1 MQTWQTP
8 EHAGLLADV
17 QLGGPAP
24 TTVAWCPVNGLL
36 AVGDRQH
43 ASLAR
48 VHLISPSCPQ
58 HKVTLVVPLQ
68 GGRAGLRSRYS
79 STFLLGPSPHASVLL
94 LLCTAGPE
102 DDLAC
107 VTWSPVGCRRV
118 LLTATKSGAVS
129 AWTQLPPP
137 AGSGARADMQAPPV
151 FTLGDWWCHSA
162 GQLLPAPAQGQQQQ
176 EEEEWLLSMQ
186 WLQPPPCWP
195 YSNRVLQEHDFQA
208 GSVPNMFAPAAPRRR
223 PAGSLSLSALDQAG
237 SNLEDPAAE
246 LHWVEPG
253 TLAFAAVLSSGKAA
267 VGWATWSVM
276 GQLRWQVSPSIPLLP
291 AAVGADAGLL
301 LTADATWSPSGVAV
315 AMTTQQQPST
325 VHVVELQGN
334 PLHHQCLGP
343 ALRSQVPVLQAK
355 ALAAC
360 SIPAAAPCTV
370 VSICWDPN
378 SDAQRLVTATCSAS
392 STAAAANG
400 APGGASSS
408 RAGPGHVTLLSLT
421 EQQQQQQPGSA
432 AVPPTYLLTPLKAA
446 PVTHTPEPKQWAWLL
461 DGLLVGQQLL
471 DRQTLAPLAISFEQP
486 ATGSMQQQH
495 RAGPELQV
503 LADSPHGVAVVMV
516 QLSSSVDS
524 SSSSSLLVYSIP
536 PVSKAAAGGEVAPT
550 LAGRLVWSLL
560 QQRHSWDLV
569 QHLQQAAQPA
579 GMSSSQLGAAAAAA
593 GADLQ
598 AQRVAQVLGLVDRK
612 LAVQPKEVYSM
623 YAARWDALKYAVVAR
638 TPGGEARAFSIDL
651 RLRLL
656 VPVLEHHLTAAA
668 REVRTLHC
676 TLTMSSVAV

>member
-1 MQTWQTP
+1 M
-8 EHAGLLADV
+8 
-17 QLGGPAP
+17 
-24 TTVAWCPVNGLL
+24 
-36 AVGDRQH
+36 
-43 ASLAR
+43 
-48 VHLISPSCPQ
+48 
-58 HKVTLVVPLQ
+58 
-68 GGRAGLRSRYS
+68 
-79 STFLLGPSPHASVLL
+79 LL
-94 LLCTAGPE
+94 LLCTGPE

-107 VTWSPVGCRRV
+107 VTWSRVGCRRV

-137 AGSGARADMQAPPV
+137 ARSGAQADMQAASV
-151 FTLGDWWCHSA
+151 FTLGDWWCHSV
-162 GQLLPAPAQGQQQQ
+162 GQLLPAAAQGQQQQ
-176 EEEEWLLSMQ
+176 QQEYLLSMQ

-223 PAGSLSLSALDQAG
+223 PAGSLPGALEQSG
-237 SNLEDPAAE
+237 SNFEDPSAE

-267 VGWATWSVM
+267 VGWATWSGM
-276 GQLRWQVSPSIPLLP
+276 GQLRWQVSPSVPLLP
-291 AAVGADAGLL
+291 AAVGADTGLL
-301 LTADATWSPSGVAV
+301 LAADATWSPSGIAV
-315 AMTTQQQPST
+315 ALTTQQQPST

-334 PLHHQCLGP
+334 PLHHQCLAP

-355 ALAAC
+355 ALAAA
-360 SIPAAAPCTV
+360 SIPAAAAPCTV
-370 VSICWDPN
+370 ISICWDPN

-392 STAAAANG
+392 STAAAALNG
-400 APGGASSS
+400 AGSS

-421 EQQQQQQPGSA
+421 EQQQQQQPQPGNA

-446 PVTHTPEPKQWAWLL
+446 QVTHAPGPAQWAWLL

-471 DRQTLAPLAISFEQP
+471 DRQTLVPLAMSFEQP
-486 ATGSMQQQH
+486 AAASMQQQQH
-495 RAGPELQV
+495 GVVGPELQV
-503 LADSPHGVAVVMV
+503 LTASPHGVAVAMV
-516 QLSSSVDS
+516 QSSSGTDS
-524 SSSSSLLVYSIP
+524 SSSSNSSLLLYSIP

-579 GMSSSQLGAAAAAA
+579 GLGSTRLGAAAAAA
-593 GADLQ
+593 GAGLQ
-598 AQRVAQVLGLVDRK
+598 AGRVAQVLGLVDRK

-623 YAARWDALKYAVVAR
+623 YAARWDALKYAVVMR

-668 REVRTLHC
+668 REVRRAMPALSDTRFEQCQTLLLCLVH
-676 TLTMSSVAV
+676 LVACHTPVCLAAVMAGSCLS